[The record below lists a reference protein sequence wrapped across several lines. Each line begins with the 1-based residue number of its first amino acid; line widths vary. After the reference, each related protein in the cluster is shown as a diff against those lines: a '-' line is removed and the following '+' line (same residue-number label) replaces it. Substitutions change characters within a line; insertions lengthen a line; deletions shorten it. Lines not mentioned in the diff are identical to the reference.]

1 MYFFSKAVWAL
12 LQPAHLI
19 VFALMAG
26 WTMVLFRRSRRA
38 GLWLGSAS
46 ILVLAVLA
54 LVPVGDWLMR
64 PLENRFP
71 APAAVDR
78 VDGIL
83 VMGGGQNPQVSHDRD
98 SIALNDSAER
108 MIDSAALAL
117 RFPEARL
124 VFSGGNGPVGMTE
137 ADVAWRV
144 YGAMGLDPDAI
155 IYDSRSRNTWESAVN
170 LRSFVT
176 PRPGEVWL
184 LLTSAFHMPRSVA
197 VFRAEGWDIVPYP
210 VDFRV
215 TREADTLWDVGLDG
229 NLRTLTIALHEYVG
243 LLSYRLLGRT
253 EELFPEP

>member
-19 VFALMAG
+19 LLGLMAG
-26 WTMVLFRRSRRA
+26 WAMMLFRRTRRT
-38 GLWLGSAS
+38 GLWLGSAA

-54 LVPVGDWLMR
+54 LIPVGDWLMR
-64 PLENRFP
+64 PLENRFA
-71 APAAVDR
+71 APVALDR
-78 VDGIL
+78 IDGIL
-83 VMGGGQNPQVSHDRD
+83 VMGSGQNPRVSRDRD

-124 VFSGGNGPVGMTE
+124 VFSGGNVPAGMTE

-144 YGAMGLDPDAI
+144 YDAMGLDPDAI

-170 LRSFVT
+170 LRSFVE

-197 VFRAEGWDIVPYP
+197 VFRAAGWDVVPYP

-215 TREADTLWDVGLDG
+215 TREAGTLWDVGLDG

-243 LLSYRLLGRT
+243 LVAYRVLGRT
-253 EELFPEP
+253 EDLFPAP